1 MRENL
6 HYGSQFHFHF
16 ETQKMGQTYIT
27 RPNALS
33 FKKLRYVGLSANLH
47 RTYINLHNSGVIVA
61 DEGVIRG
68 VLNVTITS
76 AKVSFSVFKAVE
88 TKCFDR

>member
-1 MRENL
+1 MIQEVALCRFVGKPTSNL
-6 HYGSQFHFHF
+6 H
-16 ETQKMGQTYIT
+16 K
-27 RPNALS
+27 
-33 FKKLRYVGLSANLH
+33 
-47 RTYINLHNSGVIVA
+47 SGVIVA

-76 AKVSFSVFKAVE
+76 AKVSFSVFRAVE